1 MCGTPQRSRMT
12 RTGAESPSSSREPE
26 TGVTIGGGAAGFA
39 RSHPAATETH
49 RQRLS
54 TLRDMVIKDA
64 LLAEYDH
71 EMGTTRKLLERLP
84 DDKLAWRPH
93 EKSMALGELAS
104 HLGNIPNWAS
114 TILNDASFDLAA
126 APPNQTPKASRAEIL
141 ALFDD
146 STKKTRALMNKSDA
160 EYMAPWSLKRGGQD
174 MFSMPRFAAFRSFVL
189 SHTIHHR
196 GQLSVY
202 LRLNEIP
209 VPPIYGPTADEG

>member
-1 MCGTPQRSRMT
+1 MCGTPHRSRMM
-12 RTGAESPSSSREPE
+12 RTGAESPSTSSEPE
-26 TGVTIGGGAAGFA
+26 TGGTIGGGGAGVD
-39 RSHPAATETH
+39 RSHAAASETH

-54 TLRDMVIKDA
+54 TLRGMAIKDA

-71 EMGTTRKLLERLP
+71 EMGTTRRLLDRLP

-104 HLGNIPNWAS
+104 HLGNIPNWAGR
-114 TILNDASFDLAA
+114 ILNDLSFDLASL
-126 APPNQTPKASRAEIL
+126 PHQTPKASRAEIL
-141 ALFDD
+141 ALFDE
-146 STKKTRALMNKSDA
+146 STRTTRALMDKSDA

-174 MFSMPRFAAFRSFVL
+174 MFSMPRIAAFRSFVL

-202 LRLNEIP
+202 LRLNQIP

>member
-1 MCGTPQRSRMT
+1 M
-12 RTGAESPSSSREPE
+12 
-26 TGVTIGGGAAGFA
+26 GVTIGGGGAGFV
-39 RSHPAATETH
+39 RSHAAASKTH

-71 EMGTTRKLLERLP
+71 EMGITRKLLERLP

-104 HLGNIPNWAS
+104 HLGNIPNWAGN
-114 TILNDASFDLAA
+114 ILGDASFDLAA

-202 LRLNEIP
+202 LRLNQIP